1 MADSSN
7 DKKLSQRIQR
17 LEQEVE
23 AARRISQ
30 ALFQRLHVDD
40 IVTQALRVALE
51 VVNARNGS
59 VLLANPATQEL
70 VFYHAVGEKVPSVG
84 TAFPWDQGIAG
95 QVFQS
100 GDALVIEDVKKDS
113 RHFDEIDILTGFT
126 THDLIALPLKRWEG
140 DPVGVMEVMNKRDG
154 QLSQDDVS
162 ILTIISAATAVAVE
176 ESRLF
181 EERKLAEFGRMV
193 GDIGHDIKNMLMPV
207 ANGTWLLKSELE
219 DLYARVSQPV
229 NAEKNKSSRELSDE
243 ILEMIERNT
252 HRIQERVRE
261 IADCVKGLSSP
272 PQFCPCK
279 LQEVIASVLQ
289 ALQFDATQRNVLLQS
304 QGLGALPEIQADERR
319 LFNAFYNLV
328 NNALA
333 EVPSGG
339 SITVKAHADP
349 QKVSI
354 FVSVVD
360 TGRGMTEEVRQSL
373 FTSRVVSR
381 KPGGTGLGTKIVKDV
396 VDSHGGEIN
405 VESQIGIGTTFNV
418 RLPIRPPLP
427 QPKPIFE
434 KSLIEERRPFSP

>member
-1 MADSSN
+1 
-7 DKKLSQRIQR
+7 
-17 LEQEVE
+17 
-23 AARRISQ
+23 
-30 ALFQRLHVDD
+30 
-40 IVTQALRVALE
+40 
-51 VVNARNGS
+51 
-59 VLLANPATQEL
+59 
-70 VFYHAVGEKVPSVG
+70 
-84 TAFPWDQGIAG
+84 
-95 QVFQS
+95 
-100 GDALVIEDVKKDS
+100 
-113 RHFDEIDILTGFT
+113 
-126 THDLIALPLKRWEG
+126 
-140 DPVGVMEVMNKRDG
+140 
-154 QLSQDDVS
+154 
-162 ILTIISAATAVAVE
+162 
-176 ESRLF
+176 
-181 EERKLAEFGRMV
+181 
-193 GDIGHDIKNMLMPV
+193 MPV
-207 ANGTWLLKSELE
+207 ANGTWLLRSELE
-219 DLYARVSQPV
+219 DLYARASQPV
-229 NAEKNKSSRELSDE
+229 NADQDKSSRELSDE

-252 HRIQERVRE
+252 RRIQERVRE

-405 VESQIGIGTTFNV
+405 VESQIGVGTTFNV

>member
-7 DKKLSQRIQR
+7 DKKLHQRIQR

-40 IVTQALRVALE
+40 IVTQALGVALD

-59 VLLANPATQEL
+59 VLLANHATQEL

-95 QVFQS
+95 QVFQ
-100 GDALVIEDVKKDS
+100 GGEAMVIEDVQKDS
-113 RHFDEIDILTGFT
+113 RHFKDIDILTGFT
-126 THDLIALPLKRWEG
+126 THDLIAIPLKRWEG

-154 QLSQDDVS
+154 QLNKDDVS

-193 GDIGHDIKNMLMPV
+193 GDIGHDIKNMLTPV

-219 DLYARVSQPV
+219 ALYASASQPGK
-229 NAEKNKSSRELSDE
+229 AEKDKSSRVLCDE
-243 ILEMIERNT
+243 ILEMIESNT
-252 HRIQERVRE
+252 RRIQDRVKE
-261 IADCVKGLSSP
+261 IADCVKGLSSL
-272 PQFCPCK
+272 PQFGPCK
-279 LQEVIASVLQ
+279 LKEVLAGVMQ
-289 ALQFDATQRNVLLQS
+289 ALQLDATQKNVVLNTN
-304 QGLGALPEIQADERR
+304 GLEEVPEIQADERR

-328 NNALA
+328 NNAIA

-339 SITVKAHADP
+339 SITVKAHAEP
-349 QKVSI
+349 NKVSI
-354 FVSVVD
+354 LVSVVD
-360 TGRGMTEEVRQSL
+360 TGPGMPEEVRQSL
-373 FTSRVVSR
+373 FTNRVMSR

-396 VDSHGGEIN
+396 VDSHGGEIS
-405 VESQIGIGTTFNV
+405 VESEIGVGTTFNV
-418 RLPIRPPLP
+418 RLPIDPPHP
-427 QPKPIFE
+427 QPRKI
-434 KSLIEERRPFSP
+434 L